1 MDERRTWQASAEVL
15 GPAEIA
21 RQVETAGIAR
31 AQAGAMPT
39 LALAVMA
46 GAYIAIGSVM
56 ASTIA
61 AGSQLGAGPT
71 RLLMGL
77 GLSMG
82 LLLVTITGAELFTGN
97 NLVLMGLFSRRIT
110 PRQLAR
116 NWGLVYLGNLAGSL
130 AVVLLIYLGR
140 WWAQEDMAFGATA
153 ISAANHKVGLSFPE
167 IFVRGILANV
177 LVCLAVWQAM
187 AGRTLVDKLAG
198 IALPVT
204 AFVAAGFEHSVANM
218 YFVPAGVLL
227 AGEPAA
233 LEAAGLTAE
242 TTSRLTVPWA
252 VHNIAAASLG
262 NIVGGGGLVGLAH
275 WFVHLR
281 DRPPDEQA
289 ADRE

>member
-1 MDERRTWQASAEVL
+1 MDERPITRAFVDVL
-15 GPAEIA
+15 SPAEIA
-21 RQVETAGIAR
+21 QQVETAGVAR
-31 AQAGAMPT
+31 ARAGTIPT

-56 ASTIA
+56 ATTIA
-61 AGSQLGAGPT
+61 AGSTLGAGPT

-97 NLVLMGLFSRRIT
+97 NMVLMGLFSRRIS
-110 PRQLAR
+110 PRELVR
-116 NWGLVYLGNLAGSL
+116 NWGLVYVGNLVGSL
-130 AVVLLIYLGR
+130 AVVLLIYWGQ
-140 WWAQEDMAFGATA
+140 WWMQEGTSFGAAALNT
-153 ISAANHKVGLSFPE
+153 ANHKVNLSFPA
-167 IFVRGILANV
+167 IFMRGILANV

-218 YFVPAGVLL
+218 YFVPIGVLL
-227 AGEPAA
+227 AEEPAA
-233 LEAAGLTAE
+233 LEAAGLTDGTA
-242 TTSRLTVPWA
+242 SRLTVPWA
-252 VHNIAAASLG
+252 AHNLAAASLG
-262 NIVGGGGLVGLAH
+262 NIVGGGVLVGLAH

-281 DRPPDEQA
+281 DRPPDGQA
-289 ADRE
+289 SAGE

>member
-1 MDERRTWQASAEVL
+1 MEEQRTWQASAEVL

-31 AQAGAMPT
+31 ARSGAIPT

-61 AGSQLGAGPT
+61 AGSELGAGPT

-116 NWGLVYLGNLAGSL
+116 NWGLVYAGNLVGSL

-140 WWAQEDMAFGATA
+140 WWAQEGMEFGAVAVSTA
-153 ISAANHKVGLSFPE
+153 SHKVNLSFHE

-198 IALPVT
+198 IVLPVS

-218 YFVPAGVLL
+218 YFVPIGVVL
-227 AGEPAA
+227 AGEPEA
-233 LEAAGLTAE
+233 LEAAGLTAGAA
-242 TTSRLTVPWA
+242 SRLTVPWA
-252 VHNIAAASLG
+252 AHNIVAASLG
-262 NIVGGGGLVGLAH
+262 NIVGGGVLVGLAH

-281 DRPPDEQA
+281 ARPGDESAQGA
-289 ADRE
+289 